1 MLMDFYRHWRSA
13 THFRLENTRQA
24 EKTLG
29 TIISERIFVNIIGQ
43 RDNQLQLEGSW
54 REKESVLKASIFSER
69 ISLHIL

>member
-1 MLMDFYRHWRSA
+1 
-13 THFRLENTRQA
+13 LENTRQA